1 MNIFARILFIPLN
14 LLLLL
19 VDKIVFPFLQ
29 SKPHFWQVTAKK
41 NQIYLEIERNH
52 FLFSRLFD
60 EDVFSPVARQELL
73 SASKAANQTAAVLHL
88 YSAYAALS
96 EFARNCEA
104 AGFELNAQW
113 IERLNSANQHLFER
127 VLAKFSKYD
136 QTLIYHNLPRLYS
149 ATSRAIHRTEFS
161 GVVTVGNTDELDT
174 FQLTAE

>member
-1 MNIFARILFIPLN
+1 MNIFARILFIPVN
-14 LLLLL
+14 LLMRLY
-19 VDKIVFPFLQ
+19 DKVVIPFFQ
-29 SKPHFWQVTAKK
+29 PKPFFWQVTSKK

-52 FLFSRLFD
+52 FLISRLFD

-73 SASKAANQTAAVLHL
+73 SACKTTNQTTAVLHL
-88 YSAYAALS
+88 YAAYAALS

-104 AGFELNAQW
+104 AGFELNPQW

-161 GVVTVGNTDELDT
+161 GVVNVGNTDELDA